1 MAEELLRSR
10 DAEQVIRMIL
20 MIIIKMIHGMREST
34 NPPTDLRHHC
44 LPNLLWTPPMAE
56 ELFAV

>member
-1 MAEELLRSR
+1 MAEEVLRSR

-34 NPPTDLRHHC
+34 NPPTDFR
-44 LPNLLWTPPMAE
+44 
-56 ELFAV
+56 